1 MLEISDID
9 FKIIVFTIF
18 KEIKDKMENFE
29 REQITIKMEIIQLK
43 KHSN

>member
-1 MLEISDID
+1 M
-9 FKIIVFTIF
+9 F

-29 REQITIKMEIIQLK
+29 REQITIKMEIIELK